1 MLSNKLSRKSLGIF
15 IIAGFC
21 VLAIAG
27 TVMGDVQSDT
37 TDDVD
42 WRVEVSSLDYDGG
55 CCTDSYHQYTIE
67 NNSDLELKYTF
78 EFSHEV
84 YQITIH
90 PTTGAEIES
99 FVGDDTIN
107 QEAPPGADTLDNG
120 ESDTNWWW
128 NHVTVS
134 HLSGMLRIKAYT
146 QLRVRS
152 VKHGSETHLFSTPK
166 ANETYDFI
174 L

>member
-1 MLSNKLSRKSLGIF
+1 MLRNKLSRKSLGVF
-15 IIAGFC
+15 IVTGFC

-27 TVMGDVQSDT
+27 TIMGDVESDT
-37 TDDVD
+37 TYDVD

-55 CCTDSYHQYTIE
+55 CCTDSYHEYTIE
-67 NNSDLELKYTF
+67 NNSDRKLKYTL

-84 YQITIH
+84 YEITIDPH
-90 PTTGAEIES
+90 TGSEIES

-107 QEAPPGADTLDNG
+107 EEAPPGADTLDNG

-134 HLSGMLRIKAYT
+134 HLSGMIRIKAYT

-152 VKHGSETHLFSTPK
+152 VKHGSKTHLFSTPK
-166 ANETYDFI
+166 ANETYDFM

>member
-1 MLSNKLSRKSLGIF
+1 MLRSKLSRKWLGVF
-15 IIAGFC
+15 IVMGLC
-21 VLAIAG
+21 VLTITG
-27 TVMGDVQSDT
+27 TVMSDIRSGT
-37 TDDVD
+37 TDDVN
-42 WRVEVSSLDYDGG
+42 WRVEVDSLDYDGG
-55 CCTDSYHQYTIE
+55 CCTDSYHEYTIE

-90 PTTGAEIES
+90 PITGKEIES
-99 FVGDDTIN
+99 FVDDDTIN

-120 ESDTNWWW
+120 ESDANWWW

-152 VKHGSETHLFSTPK
+152 VKHGSETNLFSTPK
-166 ANETYDFI
+166 ASEVYDFDI
-174 L
+174 